1 MTDYLVFYV
10 GYSSQVKP
18 TFPKD
23 DLLLRIIQKIS
34 GKNVRIS
41 SNIKDAD
48 LVLVYPYVVSSL
60 FFKIKWV
67 LSMVAGTLR
76 LIDRN
81 GISFRWLVGIG
92 NKKAL
97 FVSHENLNR
106 PYWWNTLGRFLI
118 NSDTP
123 RLTFWP
129 TEIDPDGERFPYW
142 YNYIDW
148 PTYPRTNGYPRFG
161 RLYTIAELCAP
172 LASTPNRMDRVI
184 AISSHLDH
192 PRSALLK
199 TLQSQFHCDIYGA
212 AGSQLEGPK
221 LDTMQQ
227 YRFAFCPENSAGFG
241 YETEKIP
248 EAWVAGCI
256 PLGIF
261 LNPFSQFNPNLQKID
276 PQNPDTFANIKLLE
290 IEPSLA
296 EIESYVR
303 KII

>member
-23 DLLLRIIQKIS
+23 DLLLLIIQKIT
-34 GKNVRIS
+34 GKKVKIS

-67 LSMVAGTLR
+67 LLMLAVTLH
-76 LIDRN
+76 LIDRD
-81 GISFRWLVGIG
+81 GISLRWLVGVK

-106 PYWWNTLGRFLI
+106 PDWWNMLGRFLI
-118 NSDTP
+118 NSDLP

-129 TEIDPDGERFPYW
+129 TEIDPDGGRFPYW

-148 PTYPRTNGYPRFG
+148 PTYPRSNGYPRFG
-161 RLYTIAELCAP
+161 RLYTLAELCAP
-172 LASTPNRMDRVI
+172 LAPSPNRLDKVI

-192 PRSALLK
+192 PRSALLQS
-199 TLQSQFHCDIYGA
+199 LQSEFHFDIFGA
-212 AGSQLEGPK
+212 AGSKFEGPK
-221 LDTMQQ
+221 LDKMQQ

-256 PLGIF
+256 PIGIF
-261 LNPFSQFNPNLQKID
+261 LNPFSQFNPKLQKID
-276 PQNPDTFANIKLLE
+276 PHNQDTFNNINLLE
-290 IEPSLA
+290 SEPTLT
-296 EIESYVR
+296 EIENYVR
-303 KII
+303 KVI